1 MEYQQTLKG
10 VAIIS
15 GIALH
20 TGVRASLK
28 IYPAPVNTGIRFR
41 RIDIPD
47 CQPIQA
53 LATKV
58 VDVRRGTTIGD
69 GNCVV
74 HTVEHILASL
84 HACHIDNALVDM
96 DGPEP
101 PIADGS
107 ALPYIEAILQ
117 AGIIQQSAEVQ
128 YWTASEI
135 IYVDGG
141 ETKLVL
147 TPCDELRISCL
158 TSFRGVPNDPQY
170 FSLTVNKESF
180 RNELAPARTFVHYSD
195 LKVLFEMGLCKGG
208 SLDNAAIIHNGAII
222 CKEEMRFTDEI
233 VRHKILDIVEDIFLC
248 GKRVKANIIA
258 IKPGHPRNV
267 ELAKNMLTQLLHNNL
282 SLK

>member
-1 MEYQQTLKG
+1 MEYQQTLKEP
-10 VAIIS
+10 ALIS

-28 IYPAPVNTGIRFR
+28 INPAPVNSGIVFR
-41 RIDIPD
+41 RVDLPA
-47 CQPIQA
+47 CPSVQA

-58 VDVRRGTTIGD
+58 IDVRRGTTIGEGD
-69 GNCVV
+69 CVV

-84 HACHIDNALVDM
+84 HACHVDNAVVDM

-107 ALPYIEAILQ
+107 ARPYLDAIIEAGVVSQ
-117 AGIIQQSAEVQ
+117 DAEVE

-170 FSLTVNKESF
+170 LSLAITQDSF
-180 RNELAPARTFVHYSD
+180 RTELAPARTFVHYSD
-195 LKVLFEMGLCKGG
+195 LKALFEMGLCKGG
-208 SLDNAAIIHNGAII
+208 SLDNAAIIHNDAII
-222 CKEEMRFTDEI
+222 CKDEMRFADEI
-233 VRHKILDIVEDIFLC
+233 VRHKILDLVGDIFLC

-267 ELAKNMLTQLLHNNL
+267 ELAQKMLKCQQKN
-282 SLK
+282 SV